1 MGEIIQKTEIFKVFL
16 FCKKKNEAGILAKVI
31 PTP

>member
-16 FCKKKNEAGILAKVI
+16 FCKKNEAGILAKVI